1 MTPPAPTTSG
11 LPRSMPSV
19 QRVDA
24 AGVDAFLDAVETRD
38 DLELHSL
45 MLLRHGQVV
54 AEGWWA
60 PYAPADAPLL
70 YSLSK
75 SFTATA
81 LGFAVDEGRLSLDD
95 RVVSFF
101 PDFPERRSGRA
112 ELGPRTRTLAI
123 RDLAAMAT
131 GHHEDTVER
140 AARLSPADPA
150 LGFLG
155 LEPESEPGSRFTYNN
170 GATYTLAA
178 ILQRLTGES
187 LTDYLRSRLFDPLG
201 IDRAYWDQQP
211 PGRDLGFTGLHLST
225 EAIARFGQ
233 LYLDDGVWQGRRLLP
248 AGWVGEATRLHTPN
262 PAEPNPDWR
271 QGYGLQFW
279 RSRHGGYRGDGAY
292 GQFCVVLPEQD
303 VVLVTTAATGNMQGI
318 LDAAWTHLL
327 PALDRPGSAAADLRL
342 SARLSELELRTDRDD
357 PEVEQPS
364 NMIEVVDLSTDPD
377 RPGWRLSLREAG
389 HRLDLSVGDGSWAR
403 SEVPVGHGRL
413 LRVAA
418 RGSESDGCVVADLVL
433 VESPHRLRITV
444 DPGREARVV
453 WHTSP
458 LFAPALAELATASG
472 LT

>member
-1 MTPPAPTTSG
+1 MASPASTTSG
-11 LPRSMPSV
+11 LPRSTPRL

-45 MLLRHGQVV
+45 MLLRHGRVV

-60 PYAPADAPLL
+60 PYVSADAPLL

-81 LGFAVDEGRLSLDD
+81 LGFAVDEGHLALDD

-101 PDFPERRSGRA
+101 PEVLSERA
-112 ELGPRTRTLAI
+112 DIGPRTGTLTI

-131 GHHEDTVER
+131 GHHEDTIDR

-150 LGFLG
+150 LGFLA
-155 LEPESEPGSRFTYNN
+155 LEPESEPGTLFTYNN

-187 LTDYLRSRLFDPLG
+187 LTDYLRPRLFDPLG
-201 IDRAYWDQQP
+201 IGRAYWDQQP
-211 PGRDLGFTGLHLST
+211 PGRDLGFTGLHLGT
-225 EAIARFGQ
+225 EAIAAFGQ

-248 AGWVGEATRLHTPN
+248 AGWVAEATRLHTPN
-262 PAEPNPDWR
+262 PAEPDPDWR

-292 GQFCVVLPEQD
+292 GQFCVVLPQQD

-318 LDAAWTHLL
+318 LDAVWTHLL
-327 PALDRPGSAAADLRL
+327 PVLDRPGSAAADRRL
-342 SARLSELELRTDRDD
+342 SVRLSELELRTDRDGPD
-357 PEVEQPS
+357 VEQPS
-364 NMIEVVDLSTDPD
+364 STIEVVDLRHDPAG
-377 RPGWRLSLREAG
+377 PGWRLSLREADN
-389 HRLDLSVGDGSWAR
+389 RLDLTVGDGVWTR
-403 SEVPVGHGRL
+403 SEVPAGNDRV

-418 RGSESDGCVVADLVL
+418 RGSESAGRVVTDVVL
-433 VESPHRLRITV
+433 VESPHRLRVTIDAERRGST
-444 DPGREARVV
+444 VV
-453 WHTSP
+453 WHTIPFFS
-458 LFAPALAELATASG
+458 PALSALATRRA
-472 LT
+472 